1 MRMSKSRWQ
10 SGSPAAACSRRQF
23 MSKSSLPSASLAI
36 SARSRSSSTRLAPII
51 PSTAISFW
59 KCERWSTASISI
71 VTWQPSRRCTAMI
84 AESKKRDIAL
94 VVDDSPETLRLLTD
108 ALDGAGMTVMVA
120 MDGAAALR
128 IVEQI
133 TPDIVLLDALMPG
146 MDGFETCRR
155 LKRDA
160 GFSNVPV
167 IFMTGLAETE
177 HIVGGLEAGGVDYVT
192 KPIVIEEMLARIRV
206 HLANARLTQS
216 ARAAL
221 DVSGRYLLAVNGQG
235 KVVWATPQAQ
245 KMLSEN
251 LAPLSA
257 GEEFALSEPM
267 LQWLVQMQ
275 SGRTRSKPQTASFPE
290 NEQLQLQYMGKLGP
304 NEFLLRLAKDSSSD
318 TPIEFSSELGLTT
331 REGEVLSWLSKGK
344 TNRDIAQILGLS
356 PRTVDKH
363 LEQIY
368 AKLGVENRTAAAAI
382 ATSTGRRNT

>member
-1 MRMSKSRWQ
+1 MTTE
-10 SGSPAAACSRRQF
+10 A
-23 MSKSSLPSASLAI
+23 
-36 SARSRSSSTRLAPII
+36 
-51 PSTAISFW
+51 
-59 KCERWSTASISI
+59 
-71 VTWQPSRRCTAMI
+71 
-84 AESKKRDIAL
+84 KKRDVAL

-120 MDGAAALR
+120 MDGAAAMR

-133 TPDIVLLDALMPG
+133 TPDIILLDAMMPG

-160 GFSNVPV
+160 GLSNVPV

-177 HIVGGLEAGGVDYVT
+177 HIVRGLEAGGVDYVT

-221 DVSGRYLLAVNGQG
+221 DVSGRFLLAVSRQG
-235 KVVWATPQAQ
+235 KIMWATPQAQ
-245 KMLSEN
+245 KLLADN
-251 LAPLSA
+251 LPAKASGKAEDELELP
-257 GEEFALSEPM
+257 ETM
-267 LQWLVQMQ
+267 LQWLE
-275 SGRTRSKPQTASFPE
+275 QTQAGGTGAKAPALASFP
-290 NEQLQLQYMGKLGP
+290 NNAQLQLQYMGKLGP
-304 NEFLLRLAKDSSSD
+304 NEFLLRLAKDTSSD
-318 TPIEFSSELGLTT
+318 TPASFRSDLGLTS

-382 ATSTGRRNT
+382 ATSASRRNS

>member
-1 MRMSKSRWQ
+1 MTTE
-10 SGSPAAACSRRQF
+10 A
-23 MSKSSLPSASLAI
+23 
-36 SARSRSSSTRLAPII
+36 
-51 PSTAISFW
+51 
-59 KCERWSTASISI
+59 
-71 VTWQPSRRCTAMI
+71 
-84 AESKKRDIAL
+84 KKRDVAL

-120 MDGAAALR
+120 MDGAAAMR

-133 TPDIVLLDALMPG
+133 TPDIILLDAVMPG

-160 GFSNVPV
+160 GLSNVPV

-177 HIVGGLEAGGVDYVT
+177 HIVRGLEAGGVDYVT

-221 DVSGRYLLAVNGQG
+221 DVSGRFLLAVSRQG
-235 KVVWATPQAQ
+235 KIMWATPQAQ
-245 KMLSEN
+245 KLLADN
-251 LAPLSA
+251 LPAKASGKAEDELELP
-257 GEEFALSEPM
+257 ETM
-267 LQWLVQMQ
+267 LQWLE
-275 SGRTRSKPQTASFPE
+275 QTQAGGTGAKAPALASFP
-290 NEQLQLQYMGKLGP
+290 NNAQLQLQYMGKLGP
-304 NEFLLRLAKDSSSD
+304 NEFLLRLAKDTSSD
-318 TPIEFSSELGLTT
+318 TPASFRSDLGLTS

-368 AKLGVENRTAAAAI
+368 AKLGVENRTSAAAI
-382 ATSTGRRNT
+382 ATNASRRNS

>member
-1 MRMSKSRWQ
+1 
-10 SGSPAAACSRRQF
+10 
-23 MSKSSLPSASLAI
+23 
-36 SARSRSSSTRLAPII
+36 
-51 PSTAISFW
+51 
-59 KCERWSTASISI
+59 
-71 VTWQPSRRCTAMI
+71 MI
-84 AESKKRDIAL
+84 TESKKRDIAL

-120 MDGAAALR
+120 MDGAAAMR
-128 IVEQI
+128 IVDQI
-133 TPDIVLLDALMPG
+133 TPDIVLLDAVMPG
-146 MDGFETCRR
+146 IDGFETCRR

-160 GFSNVPV
+160 GLSNVPV

-177 HIVGGLEAGGVDYVT
+177 HIVRGLEAGGVDYVT

-221 DVSGRYLLAVNGQG
+221 DVSGRFLLAVNLTGTIM
-235 KVVWATPQAQ
+235 WATPQAQ
-245 KMLSEN
+245 KLLSAN
-251 LAPLSA
+251 LAASPNDELV
-257 GEEFALSEPM
+257 LPEPM
-267 LQWLVQMQ
+267 LQWLEQAQ
-275 SGRTRSKPQTASFPE
+275 NGKSGSKTPAMASFPD
-290 NEQLQLQYMGKLGP
+290 NEQLRLQYMGKLGP
-304 NEFLLRLAKDSSSD
+304 NEFLLRLAKESS
-318 TPIEFSSELGLTT
+318 TNQPAEFSSELGLTT

-382 ATSTGRRNT
+382 ATNAASRRNS

>member
-1 MRMSKSRWQ
+1 M
-10 SGSPAAACSRRQF
+10 
-23 MSKSSLPSASLAI
+23 
-36 SARSRSSSTRLAPII
+36 II
-51 PSTAISFW
+51 
-59 KCERWSTASISI
+59 
-71 VTWQPSRRCTAMI
+71 
-84 AESKKRDIAL
+84 ESKRSDVVL

-120 MDGAAALR
+120 LDGAAAMR
-128 IVEQI
+128 IVDQI
-133 TPDIVLLDALMPG
+133 TPDMILLDAVMPG

-160 GFSNVPV
+160 GLSNVPV

-177 HIVGGLEAGGVDYVT
+177 HIVRGLEAGGVDYVT
-192 KPIVIEEMLARIRV
+192 KPIAIEEMLARIRV

-221 DVSGRYLLAVNGQG
+221 DVSGRFLLAVNRQG
-235 KVVWATPQAQ
+235 KVMWATPQAQ
-245 KMLSEN
+245 KLLSDN
-251 LAPLSA
+251 LGSGSTEEMVLPEALQPWLEQAQKGKGGSSKAVA
-257 GEEFALSEPM
+257 G
-267 LQWLVQMQ
+267 
-275 SGRTRSKPQTASFPE
+275 FPDNPE
-290 NEQLQLQYMGKLGP
+290 LRLYYMGNAGP
-304 NEFLLRLAKDSSSD
+304 NEYLLRLAKDTSANL
-318 TPIEFSSELGLTT
+318 PPEFTSELGLTT

-382 ATSTGRRNT
+382 ATNASRRNS

>member
-1 MRMSKSRWQ
+1 
-10 SGSPAAACSRRQF
+10 
-23 MSKSSLPSASLAI
+23 
-36 SARSRSSSTRLAPII
+36 
-51 PSTAISFW
+51 
-59 KCERWSTASISI
+59 
-71 VTWQPSRRCTAMI
+71 MI
-84 AESKKRDIAL
+84 TEPKKRDVAL

-120 MDGAAALR
+120 MDGAAAMR
-128 IVEQI
+128 IVDQI
-133 TPDIVLLDALMPG
+133 TPDIILLDAVMPG

-155 LKRDA
+155 LKREA
-160 GFSNVPV
+160 GLSNVPV

-177 HIVGGLEAGGVDYVT
+177 HIVRGLEAGGVHYVT

-221 DVSGRYLLAVNGQG
+221 DVSGRFLLAVSRQG
-235 KVVWATPQAQ
+235 KIVWATPQAQ
-245 KMLSEN
+245 KLLSDN
-251 LAPLSA
+251 LAA
-257 GEEFALSEPM
+257 GTNDEFVLPSPM
-267 LQWLVQMQ
+267 LQWLEQAQ
-275 SGRTRSKPQTASFPE
+275 KGNAGSKTPAIASFPD
-290 NEQLQLQYMGKLGP
+290 NEQLRLQYMGKLGP
-304 NEFLLRLAKDSSSD
+304 NEFLLRLAKDSG
-318 TPIEFSSELGLTT
+318 TNMPAEFSSELGLTT

-382 ATSTGRRNT
+382 ATGASRRNS

>member
-1 MRMSKSRWQ
+1 
-10 SGSPAAACSRRQF
+10 
-23 MSKSSLPSASLAI
+23 
-36 SARSRSSSTRLAPII
+36 
-51 PSTAISFW
+51 
-59 KCERWSTASISI
+59 
-71 VTWQPSRRCTAMI
+71 MI
-84 AESKKRDIAL
+84 TEPKKRDIAL

-120 MDGAAALR
+120 MDGAAAMR
-128 IVEQI
+128 IVDQI
-133 TPDIVLLDALMPG
+133 TPDIVLLDAVMPG

-160 GFSNVPV
+160 GLSNVPV

-177 HIVGGLEAGGVDYVT
+177 HIVHGLEAGGVDYVT
-192 KPIVIEEMLARIRV
+192 KPIIIEEMLARIRV

-221 DVSGRYLLAVNGQG
+221 DVSGRFLLAVNRQG
-235 KVVWATPQAQ
+235 KIMWATPQAQ
-245 KMLSEN
+245 NLLSDN
-251 LAPLSA
+251 LAA
-257 GEEFALSEPM
+257 GANGELVLADPM
-267 LQWLVQMQ
+267 LQWLEQAQ
-275 SGRTRSKPQTASFPE
+275 KGKAGSKMPAMASFPD
-290 NEQLQLQYMGKLGP
+290 NEQLRLQYMGKLGP
-304 NEFLLRLAKDSSSD
+304 NEFLLRLAKDSSAN
-318 TPIEFSSELGLTT
+318 TPAEFSSELGLTS

-382 ATSTGRRNT
+382 ATSARRRNS